1 MIQIYNCNLGLKFP
15 NNQILRMPG
24 TKINYPKVDMKQDS
38 DLVIYLVNQHL
49 LSTYYVSVGVKI
61 KDIVLAFR
69 RGRTICEQ
77 IRAIRYWNFSH
88 RLMLIGTE
96 GMNRGLLGSVWKG
109 FIHEEKLG

>member
-49 LSTYYVSVGVKI
+49 LSTYYVSVGV
-61 KDIVLAFR
+61 R